1 MMLLLQLS
9 PISKTTMI
17 FTVVLIAFVGSGG
30 GFSFVTGSG
39 TPESRADEFK
49 ELLELTED
57 KDGLESIRAI
67 HEQLVIFYN
76 LSINTSY
83 SHACRLDEKN
93 ICYICMYILI
103 LCMT

>member
-1 MMLLLQLS
+1 
-9 PISKTTMI
+9 MI

-67 HEQLVIFYN
+67 HEQLVIFFFS
-76 LSINTSY
+76 LSINTL
-83 SHACRLDEKN
+83 HAYRFD
-93 ICYICMYILI
+93 
-103 LCMT
+103 

>member
-76 LSINTSY
+76 LSINIKLYPTKL
-83 SHACRLDEKN
+83 RLEHFIIMKRVA
-93 ICYICMYILI
+93 
-103 LCMT
+103 

>member
-1 MMLLLQLS
+1 
-9 PISKTTMI
+9 MI

-67 HEQLVIFYN
+67 HEQLVIFFFN
-76 LSINTSY
+76 LSINTL
-83 SHACRLDEKN
+83 HAYRFD
-93 ICYICMYILI
+93 
-103 LCMT
+103 